1 MKTTIET
8 INGKLCTVIRKP
20 FDAEWVRGQI
30 EMEENPTFILK
41 GCFYKFSHYT
51 TYDSR
56 VVYHAFNEVSGWSA
70 VDLKEAVICKYLPAL
85 PKNPKSKDELLIFRY
100 YSEGLEP
107 VLTDKGEN
115 YSYLWVRPNKA
126 EITHA
131 IHAETGER
139 VEIAIEEAK

>member
-20 FDAEWVRGQI
+20 FDAEWVRGQLADG
-30 EMEENPTFILK
+30 FIVHVEGYWGKTYVTGDSGHKLHLR
-41 GCFYKFSHYT
+41 GLPHDLPITEIDYT
-51 TYDSR
+51 L
-56 VVYHAFNEVSGWSA
+56 A
-70 VDLKEAVICKYLPAL
+70 ILPAL
-85 PKNPKSKDELLIFRY
+85 PKHPKSKDELLIFRY